1 MVRDSIPPEKEEMRE
16 QIKRQTEKFLA
27 NGGKIKKVEFGKYGK
42 DLESQEFVP
51 SGFNERHA
59 K

>member
-51 SGFNERHA
+51 SGFNERYA

>member
-1 MVRDSIPPEKEEMRE
+1 MVRESIPQEKEEMRE

-27 NGGKIKKVEFGKYGK
+27 NGGKIKKIEFGKYGK
-42 DLESQEFVP
+42 DLEGQEFSP
-51 SGFNERHA
+51 SGFNERYA

>member
-1 MVRDSIPPEKEEMRE
+1 MVRDSIPPEKEEMRKK
-16 QIKRQTEKFLA
+16 IKRETEKFLA

-42 DLESQEFVP
+42 DLEGQEFSG